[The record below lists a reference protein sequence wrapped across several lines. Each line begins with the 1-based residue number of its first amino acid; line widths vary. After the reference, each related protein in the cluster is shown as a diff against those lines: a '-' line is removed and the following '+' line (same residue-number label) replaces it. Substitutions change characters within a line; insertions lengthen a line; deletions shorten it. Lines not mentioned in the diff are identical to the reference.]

1 MGGLIILI
9 VLVLFTIAAFSA
21 EAYGLGVIFLLALG
35 GFIAI
40 FVITIKEENAKEK
53 AKEEKFKS
61 LEGKEKE
68 DFFLKEYLG
77 VDIDGINRKA
87 TCPKCGTKYEWDLF
101 KTEEIEEDKPDKA
114 LRIGGATTVF
124 YDKKLKYKKYYKCKK
139 CGFIK
144 VEEE

>member
-9 VLVLFTIAAFSA
+9 VLVIFTVAAFSA
-21 EAYGLGVIFLLALG
+21 EAYVLGVVFLLALG

-40 FVITIKEENAKEK
+40 FVSTIKEEKAKEK
-53 AKEEKFKS
+53 AKKEKFKS
-61 LEGKEKE
+61 LEGEEKK

-77 VDIDGINRKA
+77 VDIDEIKRKA
-87 TCPKCGTKYEWDLF
+87 TCPACGAKSEWDLF
-101 KTEEIEEDKPDKA
+101 KTEEREEEIPDKA

-124 YDKKLKYKKYYKCKK
+124 YDKKIKYKKHYKCRK

>member
-1 MGGLIILI
+1 MGGLIIII
-9 VLVLFTIAAFSA
+9 VLALFAIAAFSV
-21 EAYGLGVIFLLALG
+21 EAYVLGVVFLLALG

-40 FVITIKEENAKEK
+40 VVITIKEEKAKEK

-87 TCPKCGTKYEWDLF
+87 TCPKCGAKYHWDLF
-101 KTEEIEEDKPDKA
+101 KTEEIEEEKLDKA

-124 YDKKLKYKKYYKCKK
+124 YDKKIKYKKHYKCSK

>member
-9 VLVLFTIAAFSA
+9 VLVLFTIAAFSTG
-21 EAYGLGVIFLLALG
+21 AYAFGVVCLLVLG
-35 GFIAI
+35 GLIAI
-40 FVITIKEENAKEK
+40 VVIAIKEEK
-53 AKEEKFKS
+53 AKEKEKEKKLKS
-61 LEGKEKE
+61 LEGKEKQ

-87 TCPKCGTKYEWDLF
+87 TCPKCGAKYQWDLF
-101 KTEEIEEDKPDKA
+101 KSEAIEEEKPDKA

-124 YDKKLKYKKYYKCKK
+124 YEKKIKYKKHYKCKK

-144 VEEE
+144 IEED